1 MRTTFPESLKARLLS
16 SLACPACRS
25 PLSSGEGVLAC
36 TACATTYVH
45 DGDTQ
50 VLLPPASRQTVEAE
64 VEAWNREAIRPRLS
78 YRWIRRL
85 MSPQV
90 HRWGPELRWL
100 RNRLSTLPTDALV
113 VDVGCGAAENEKG
126 VVRLDLSPGPEVDV
140 AGDALNLPFLDASV
154 DAVLAIRVIEHVKD
168 PVRVVAEADRIL
180 RPGGLVVAVVP
191 FFEPYHRN
199 PTDHSRFC
207 RDGVERLFDAFEK
220 VELEV
225 ATGPAI
231 SLAWF
236 LKEWVA
242 VLAPFSNRPLV
253 YASIREIAGWLF
265 APIAWLD
272 PLVRQKTYAHK
283 IAGSF
288 WYVGRKPGAP
298 TA

>member
-1 MRTTFPESLKARLLS
+1 MRTTFPESLKARLFS
-16 SLACPACRS
+16 SLACPQCRG
-25 PLSSGEGVLAC
+25 PVSSGEGGLAC
-36 TACATTYVH
+36 AACSTTYAPK
-45 DGDTQ
+45 GGTQ
-50 VLLPPASRQTVEAE
+50 VLLPPALRQTVESDVA
-64 VEAWNREAIRPRLS
+64 AWNREAIRPKLS

-100 RNRLSTLPTDALV
+100 RARLSTLPQDALV
-113 VDVGCGAAENEKG
+113 VDVGCGAAEDEKG

-140 AGDALNLPFLDASV
+140 AGDALSLPFLDSSV
-154 DAVLAIRVIEHVKD
+154 DAAVAIRVLEHVKD
-168 PVRVVAEADRIL
+168 PVRVVAELFRVL

-207 RDGVERLFDAFEK
+207 RDGVERLFGAFER

-236 LKEWVA
+236 LKEWIA

-253 YASIREIAGWLF
+253 YASIREVAGWLF

-272 PLVRQKTYAHK
+272 PLVRRKEYAHK

-288 WYVGRKPGAP
+288 WYVGRKPATP
-298 TA
+298 PA

>member
-1 MRTTFPESLKARLLS
+1 MRSTLPDGLKSRLLA
-16 SLACPACRS
+16 SLACPGCRS
-25 PLSSGEGVLAC
+25 PLVAGDGGLICA
-36 TACATTYVH
+36 ACATTYAPS
-45 DGDTQ
+45 GETQ
-50 VLLPPASRQTVEAE
+50 VLLPPASRQTAAAE

-100 RNRLSTLPTDALV
+100 RERLSTLPADALV
-113 VDVGCGAAENEKG
+113 VDIGCGAAKDEKG
-126 VVRLDLSPGPEVDV
+126 VVRLDLSPGPAVDV
-140 AGDALNLPFLDASV
+140 AGDALSLPFLDSTV
-154 DAVLAIRVIEHVKD
+154 DAVLAIRVLEHVKD
-168 PVRVVAEADRIL
+168 PVKVVAEALRVL

-207 RDGVERLFDAFEK
+207 RDGVERLFGAFEK

-236 LKEWVA
+236 LKEWIA

-253 YASIREIAGWLF
+253 YASVREIAGWLF
-265 APIAWLD
+265 APLAWLD
-272 PLVRQKTYAHK
+272 PLVRRKAYAHK

-288 WYVGRKPGAP
+288 WYVGRRAP
-298 TA
+298 ESRP